1 MPEQLDL
8 FSNETEQDQQNPVEK
23 ASAMLLERRLKP
35 PAVIMQ
41 SHAPDIIAPRSR
53 ENKSEN
59 IDIPVENKLENEKEQ
74 LPTIPD
80 ESSKAESLA
89 IVDERPEPVIEA
101 GIAKDPVKESLI
113 IPDIDTDQVKES
125 LIIPDI
131 DITSAMVLDISEPI
145 AIIAVKPAEEEKPK
159 TTRGRKSINEMSM
172 EADLPQV
179 PEDEKLFSKQ
189 YYGIGEVA
197 IMFQVN
203 ASLLR
208 YWETEFDV
216 LKPKKNGKGDRF
228 FRPEDIKNL
237 QIIHHLLRQKKFTIQ
252 GAKDYLKNNKQ
263 SKEKFEMVK
272 QLQQLRAFL
281 LEMKAGL

>member
-1 MPEQLDL
+1 
-8 FSNETEQDQQNPVEK
+8 
-23 ASAMLLERRLKP
+23 
-35 PAVIMQ
+35 
-41 SHAPDIIAPRSR
+41 
-53 ENKSEN
+53 
-59 IDIPVENKLENEKEQ
+59 
-74 LPTIPD
+74 
-80 ESSKAESLA
+80 
-89 IVDERPEPVIEA
+89 
-101 GIAKDPVKESLI
+101 
-113 IPDIDTDQVKES
+113 
-125 LIIPDI
+125 
-131 DITSAMVLDISEPI
+131 
-145 AIIAVKPAEEEKPK
+145 
-159 TTRGRKSINEMSM
+159 M

-263 SKEKFEMVK
+263 SKERFEMVK
-272 QLQQLRAFL
+272 QLQQLKSFL